1 MWLPAAVLGAA
12 AATAVATQRQQDD
25 EHVVMGEGVVEVV
38 ANPVATA
45 SPHDMKRGER
55 RKRIE
60 RTSSTRLVASKPQSR
75 NRLIGALAVAL
86 LVAVAVAAFA
96 LGQLAAARQGTASTA
111 AVDTSTNTVGS
122 TGQPA
127 AAAQCTDDAGWRFNE
142 LDCAGFVSDVGP
154 GAATCAETWVSGTRG
169 DGSSATAYEACQMT
183 CGNAECAVLTP
194 LAERILA
201 VPAAPGPA
209 PAPVPTTSHE
219 PAAATPGPA
228 PAPASQETAA
238 AAPVPTPAP
247 VPPPTS
253 QEPAGGSVI
262 QGVVIVEEELEKESE
277 KSPWLTAFM
286 VFVMV
291 VVGCLCCWGVV
302 CAAACKQ
309 VEDSCTAGS
318 GCDECGC
325 VTTNWGG
332 ATFASNHTLMPRMV
346 QECAH

>member
-1 MWLPAAVLGAA
+1 MCKHLLVDLVARVRCINSTRCRAAAAVARYHGLHSAGARPRQTTALSYADSSCGCRLPAAVLGAA
-12 AATAVATQRQQDD
+12 AATAVAKQRQQDD

-96 LGQLAAARQGTASTA
+96 LGQLAAARQETASTA
-111 AVDTSTNTVGS
+111 AVDTSTSSVG

-169 DGSSATAYEACQMT
+169 DGSSATAYEACQVT

-194 LAERILA
+194 LAERISA

-219 PAAATPGPA
+219 PAAAATPGPA

-238 AAPVPTPAP
+238 AALVPTPAP

-262 QGVVIVEEELEKESE
+262 QGVVIVEDMYL
-277 KSPWLTAFM
+277 
-286 VFVMV
+286 
-291 VVGCLCCWGVV
+291 
-302 CAAACKQ
+302 
-309 VEDSCTAGS
+309 
-318 GCDECGC
+318 
-325 VTTNWGG
+325 
-332 ATFASNHTLMPRMV
+332 
-346 QECAH
+346 